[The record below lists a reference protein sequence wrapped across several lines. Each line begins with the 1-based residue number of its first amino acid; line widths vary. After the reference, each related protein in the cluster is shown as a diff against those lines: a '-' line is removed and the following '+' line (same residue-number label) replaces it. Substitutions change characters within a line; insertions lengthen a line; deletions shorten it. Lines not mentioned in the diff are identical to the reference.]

1 MPMRPIILLL
11 WLLAALPAAGA
22 PQSPSIRPGVYGLTL
37 CQPDC
42 RQGAYRGQIG
52 ILVEDSIP
60 LPDSLRRTFYFTE
73 MPDSLD
79 AIRAC
84 LVLTWPSG
92 VGIRAALRQRISG
105 DTAVFVARFE
115 PRSWYKLRLVRN
127 GASLAGWLEALT
139 QWPPATEASTNIL
152 GELEA
157 EYLGPPDPHR
167 CS

>member
-1 MPMRPIILLL
+1 MTIRPLILLL
-11 WLLAALPAAGA
+11 WLLAALPAAGV
-22 PQSPSIRPGVYGLTL
+22 PQSRSIRPGVYGLTL

-42 RQGAYRGQIG
+42 RQGANRSEIG

-60 LPDSLRRTFYFTE
+60 LPDSLRRTFYFTKI
-73 MPDSLD
+73 PDSLD
-79 AIRAC
+79 SIRAC
-84 LVLTWPSG
+84 LVLTWPNG
-92 VGIRAALRQRISG
+92 VGVRAALRQRISG

-115 PRSWYKLRLVRN
+115 PRSWYRLRLVPN

-139 QWPPATEASTNIL
+139 QWPPAAQMRTNAL